1 MKIIHK
7 YLLKH
12 FLKTLFM
19 MLVALTVLFLLFDFF
34 EKIDKF
40 SAATDPLVSTFSYFF
55 YKIPYTLSMMFPLSI
70 LFSAMISIGLLSK
83 NSEIT
88 AMRASGLKLSY
99 LMKPIFYAS
108 LIFSIFSLILN
119 ETIVPF
125 ATARSREIYNIDI
138 RRKDKTGGYSQK
150 NLWWRNKNEI
160 YSADFFDSRTKTLFN
175 VSEYVLKRDSF
186 KVLKRIDAQKAEWI
200 NPTLKWSMHGVKEYL
215 FIDTDRGTYDFK
227 MTNYKSLP
235 MLIDE
240 TPEDFYKAKKDPF
253 SISYFEL
260 KEFMKTQEKTGLSV
274 KGLEADLYAKVSFP
288 FVCLVVCAIAIP
300 FALKPA
306 RSGSLANSVL
316 AGFTIGF
323 TYFAVH
329 SLSVAMGRAELF
341 PPLISAWVANILMGT
356 IAIILNI
363 GAEDPS

>member
-119 ETIVPF
+119 EINVWKVFNF
-125 ATARSREIYNIDI
+125 ANALS
-138 RRKDKTGGYSQK
+138 TG
-150 NLWWRNKNEI
+150 
-160 YSADFFDSRTKTLFN
+160 
-175 VSEYVLKRDSF
+175 VSIFL
-186 KVLKRIDAQKAEWI
+186 
-200 NPTLKWSMHGVKEYL
+200 L
-215 FIDTDRGTYDFK
+215 FISTFKSMPYDLATL
-227 MTNYKSLP
+227 M
-235 MLIDE
+235 ID
-240 TPEDFYKAKKDPF
+240 
-253 SISYFEL
+253 
-260 KEFMKTQEKTGLSV
+260 
-274 KGLEADLYAKVSFP
+274 
-288 FVCLVVCAIAIP
+288 
-300 FALKPA
+300 
-306 RSGSLANSVL
+306 
-316 AGFTIGF
+316 
-323 TYFAVH
+323 
-329 SLSVAMGRAELF
+329 
-341 PPLISAWVANILMGT
+341 
-356 IAIILNI
+356 
-363 GAEDPS
+363 